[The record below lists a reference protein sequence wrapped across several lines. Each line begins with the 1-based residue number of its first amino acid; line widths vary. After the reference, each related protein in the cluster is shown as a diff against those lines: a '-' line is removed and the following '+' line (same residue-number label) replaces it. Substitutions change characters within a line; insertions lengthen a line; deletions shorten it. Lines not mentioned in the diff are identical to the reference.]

1 MSKVTKM
8 SDIKWCIDYLKD
20 YNHIKDELSYDWS
33 TFRALLNITMPVN
46 ISDEFYQKQD
56 KVLKDIL
63 SSKEITDISSFPN
76 GISLYKGD
84 ITLIKADAIVNACN
98 SQMLGCFVPG
108 HHCIDNA
115 IHSFAGLEV
124 RRDMLEMM
132 NKQGHEEPNGQVKV
146 SSGYNLP
153 AKYIFHTVGP
163 IYSGMHRDET
173 DLASCYY
180 SCLRKADEM
189 KLDSIVFC
197 SLSTGIFGFPIE
209 KAGRI
214 AIKCVNSYLKE
225 ENKNIKKVIF
235 DVFSDSDFE
244 TYKKNMKEVGL

>member
-1 MSKVTKM
+1 M
-8 SDIKWCIDYLKD
+8 SDIKWCIEYLKKIND
-20 YNHIKDELSYDWS
+20 IKDDLDDSFT
-33 TFRALLNITMPVN
+33 TFRALLNITMPTN
-46 ISDEFYQKQD
+46 LSDEFYQKQD
-56 KVLKDIL
+56 IVLKNIL
-63 SSKEITDISSFPN
+63 SKKEIIDVKSFPN
-76 GISLYKGD
+76 GVSLYKGD
-84 ITLIKADAIVNACN
+84 ITLLKADAIVNACN

-124 RRDMLEMM
+124 RRDMLEIM

-180 SCLRKADEM
+180 YCLRKADEM

-209 KAGRI
+209 KASKI
-214 AIKCVNSYLKE
+214 AIKCVKNYLKN
-225 ENKNIKKVIF
+225 ENQNIKKIIF
-235 DVFSDSDFE
+235 DLFNEKDYE
-244 TYKKNMKEVGL
+244 IYIRTIKEIN

>member
-1 MSKVTKM
+1 M
-8 SDIKWCIDYLKD
+8 SDIKWCIEYLKKIND
-20 YNHIKDELSYDWS
+20 IKDDLDDSFT
-33 TFRALLNITMPVN
+33 TFRVLLNITMPTN
-46 ISDEFYQKQD
+46 LSDEFYIKQD
-56 KVLKDIL
+56 NVLK
-63 SSKEITDISSFPN
+63 EIISNKQIVDVVSFKN
-76 GISLYKGD
+76 GITIYKGD

-98 SQMLGCFVPG
+98 SQMLGCFVPY

-115 IHSFAGLEV
+115 IHSFAGLQV
-124 RRDMLEMM
+124 RRDMLEIM

-197 SLSTGIFGFPIE
+197 SLSTGVFGFPIE
-209 KAGRI
+209 KASRI

-244 TYKKNMKEVGL
+244 TYKKNMKEAGL

>member
-1 MSKVTKM
+1 MT
-8 SDIKWCIDYLKD
+8 DIQWCIDYLKD
-20 YNHIKDELSYDWS
+20 YNHIKDNLSYDWS
-33 TFRALLNITMPVN
+33 TFRALLNITMPIN
-46 ISDEFYQKQD
+46 LSDEFYDKQD
-56 KVLKDIL
+56 NVLQDIF
-63 SSKEITDISSFPN
+63 SKKNIVDVSSFPN
-76 GISLYKGD
+76 GVSLYKGD
-84 ITLIKADAIVNACN
+84 IILLKADAIVNACN

-124 RRDMLEMM
+124 RRDMLEIM
-132 NKQGHEEPNGQVKV
+132 NKQGHEEENGQVKV
-146 SSGYNLP
+146 SSGYNLS

-189 KLDSIVFC
+189 KLDSIVLC

-209 KAGRI
+209 KASRI
-214 AIKCVNSYLKE
+214 AIKCVNSYLRE

-235 DVFSDSDFE
+235 DVFSDSDYE
-244 TYKKNMKEVGL
+244 TYKKNINEAGL

>member
-1 MSKVTKM
+1 MT
-8 SDIKWCIDYLKD
+8 DIQWCINYLKD
-20 YNHIKDELSYDWS
+20 YNQIKENLSYNWS

-46 ISDEFYQKQD
+46 LSNEFYDKQD

-63 SSKEITDISSFPN
+63 SRKEIIDVKSFPN
-76 GISLYKGD
+76 GVSLYKGD
-84 ITLIKADAIVNACN
+84 ITLLKADAIVNACN

-124 RRDMLEMM
+124 RRDMLEIMK
-132 NKQGHEEPNGQVKV
+132 KQGHKEENGQVKV
-146 SSGYNLP
+146 SNGYNLP

-163 IYSGMHRDET
+163 IYSGIHRDEI

-189 KLDSIVFC
+189 GLEAIVFC

-209 KAGRI
+209 KASKI

-235 DVFSDSDFE
+235 DVFSDSDYE
-244 TYKKNMKEVGL
+244 VYKNNLKEVGL